1 MTEGLARGKILPL
14 PDLSDIFFILVLQIM
29 LFTRPEFLFGDCSIG
44 RHIVCGNFIM
54 AKHVIPHT
62 DILSYTFVGK
72 PWVDSEWLAD
82 LITASLVH
90 WGGLNLLNV
99 VASSSIAFLILLL
112 YSRCRATGCNF
123 LFVVILTVIGALAS
137 SIHWLARP
145 HLFSFFG
152 VYIFSTILD
161 NFYKGTI
168 SGAKLA
174 LILSLTML
182 CWANLHPGFL
192 LGFGILGVYL
202 FCCIIQFLFLESP
215 ELKQIALRRA
225 KWITIAMLVTF
236 ASSLC
241 NPYFIQLYTSTFEV
255 LQHRSILYGYNEY
268 LSPIF
273 HADVQTGALALLFAF
288 LTIGLAITRCPLS
301 FPQLVMALG
310 FACLSLFGVRNM
322 PLFVIVILPL
332 LAQLFSNTIFAEEQ
346 AKKGIFPL
354 LDSHIQGMLRYL
366 RNLNAKFSENE
377 LLCCLHLVPIFTVVF
392 LVLVSLNGGKA
403 FGQVILDTT
412 FSLEKPIKTLKA
424 IQSLK
429 LNPESGF
436 NFDSW
441 GGYLNYRLGIATFI
455 DDRSEYYGESFFVAY
470 DTLLNALPGWQEL
483 LKKYGI
489 KWVLIPNNSR
499 FGCALQQTLKW
510 KLAAKDDAASLYVA
524 PSGKTN

>member
-1 MTEGLARGKILPL
+1 MTEGITKVKVLPL
-14 PDLSDIFFILVLQIM
+14 PDLSDILFILVLQIM
-29 LFTRPEFLFGDCSIG
+29 LFSRPEFLFSDCSIG

-54 AKHVIPHT
+54 TKHLIPHA
-62 DILSYTFVGK
+62 DILSYSFAGK
-72 PWVDSEWLAD
+72 PWIDSEWLAD

-152 VYIFSTILD
+152 VYIFSTMLD

-174 LILSLTML
+174 LILSLSML

-192 LGFGILGVYL
+192 LGFGILGIYL
-202 FCCIIQFLFLESP
+202 FSCIVQFLFLESP
-215 ELKQIALRRA
+215 ALKQIALRRV
-225 KWITIAMLVTF
+225 KWLTFATLATF

-241 NPYFIQLYTSTFEV
+241 NPYFIQLYISTFEV

-301 FPQLVMALG
+301 FPQLVMSLS
-310 FACLSLFGVRNM
+310 FACLSLFSVRNM

-332 LAQLFSNTIFAEEQ
+332 LAQLFSKTIFAEEQ
-346 AKKGIFPL
+346 DQRGIFSL
-354 LDSHIQGMLRYL
+354 LDSHIQGALRYL
-366 RNLNAKFSENE
+366 RNLNTKFSENE
-377 LLCCLHLVPIFTVVF
+377 LLCCLHLLPIFTVVF

-403 FGQVILDTT
+403 FGQEIIDTT
-412 FSLEKPIKTLKA
+412 FSLEKPTTTLKA

-429 LNPESGF
+429 LNPQTGF

-441 GGYLNYRLGIATFI
+441 GGYLNYRLGIPTFI
-455 DDRSEYYGESFFVAY
+455 DDRSEYYGESFFITY

-483 LKKYGI
+483 LNKYGI

-499 FGCALQQTLKW
+499 FGCALQQRLNW
-510 KLAAKDDAASLYVA
+510 KLAAKDDVASLYVETSSNA
-524 PSGKTN
+524 H